1 MAHHKS
7 AIKRIRQN
15 EKKRVQNRHHRTTL
29 RSSVKVLEQAIEE
42 NKTDQVNALLKKTL
56 AMIDKAASKGVI
68 HKNKASRSVSRL
80 ARKARAGAPSS
91 S

>member
-15 EKKRVQNRHHRTTL
+15 EKKRIRNRNITSTM
-29 RSSVKVLEQAIEE
+29 RSAVKKLEQAIQEQKQADAQTLLQ
-42 NKTDQVNALLKKTL
+42 KTVSI
-56 AMIDKAASKGVI
+56 IDRAVTKGVI

-80 ARKARAGAPSS
+80 TRKVKALA
-91 S
+91 

>member
-15 EKKRVQNRHHRTTL
+15 EKKRIRNRNVTSTM
-29 RSSVKVLEQAIEE
+29 RSAIKKLEQAIQEQRQADAQTLLQ
-42 NKTDQVNALLKKTL
+42 KTISI
-56 AMIDKAASKGVI
+56 IDRAATKGVI

-80 ARKARAGAPSS
+80 TRKVKALA
-91 S
+91 